1 VTRGALSDLTR
12 DELAAAIREHIQKEI
27 LFRPEPLAD
36 DEDLFDL
43 GFDSM
48 SITRLLVFVEKRCGL
63 LIEEKDYGV
72 DDLATVNAAVE
83 LVFRVAERKKA

>member
-1 VTRGALSDLTR
+1 MTRGALSDLTR

-27 LFRPEPLAD
+27 LFRPEPLAE
-36 DEDLFDL
+36 DEELFDL
-43 GFDSM
+43 GFDCM
-48 SITRLLVFVEKRCGL
+48 SITRLLVFVAKRCGL
-63 LIEEKDYGV
+63 LIEEKDYVV